1 MIGISSQGVEE
12 KKKFILKNNLNA
24 IELLID
30 DKEATRKAWEVPRAL
45 FNAFPGRVTYVIGSD
60 GIVKSIYDDIA
71 KAELHPDKALETL
84 KTLKPAAASK
94 PSPFSFK
101 F

>member
-1 MIGISSQGVEE
+1 
-12 KKKFILKNNLNA
+12 LKNSLNS

-30 DKEATRKAWEVPRAL
+30 DKEVTRKSWEVPRAL

-71 KAELHPDKALETL
+71 KAELHPDKALEAL
-84 KTLKPAAASK
+84 KALKPTASASK
-94 PSPFSFK
+94 SPFSFK